1 MNDNP
6 IAKKLDAITKIL
18 FTLINSLGIIFITIM
33 IDAIINPSYYA
44 GFIAITLGI
53 MAISPILG
61 VVFYGLIDSCLCRL
75 EHKERIEWLYKFFVE
90 ILQTIIQFGVVG
102 LGLFLINGYK
112 ANISPKIGLLFMI
125 VYLAL
130 ILTSGSMAIM
140 KIAKYYS
147 MLEKINP

>member
-53 MAISPILG
+53 MAI
-61 VVFYGLIDSCLCRL
+61 
-75 EHKERIEWLYKFFVE
+75 
-90 ILQTIIQFGVVG
+90 
-102 LGLFLINGYK
+102 
-112 ANISPKIGLLFMI
+112 
-125 VYLAL
+125 
-130 ILTSGSMAIM
+130 M

>member
-1 MNDNP
+1 M
-6 IAKKLDAITKIL
+6 
-18 FTLINSLGIIFITIM
+18 
-33 IDAIINPSYYA
+33 
-44 GFIAITLGI
+44 
-53 MAISPILG
+53 
-61 VVFYGLIDSCLCRL
+61 
-75 EHKERIEWLYKFFVE
+75 E

-112 ANISPKIGLLFMI
+112 ANINPKIGLLFMI